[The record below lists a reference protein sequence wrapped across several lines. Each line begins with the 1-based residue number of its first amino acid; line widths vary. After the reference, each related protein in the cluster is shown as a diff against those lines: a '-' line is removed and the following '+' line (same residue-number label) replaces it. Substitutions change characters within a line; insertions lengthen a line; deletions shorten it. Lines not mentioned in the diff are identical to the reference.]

1 MKSFAHKRLA
11 WGIILAALPLT
22 TLATTG
28 YFQHGYGVKSRGVAG
43 AGVAFPQDA
52 MDAAINPANMVFVG
66 DDQQLGIGI
75 FAPTRKYTVSG
86 QPSGAPGTF
95 GLFPGTVKSENDAF
109 LIPNYARNWMLNE
122 DSSIGLTVYAN
133 GGMNTE
139 WKDTDVDPFGF
150 GTYGGGTAGV
160 DYSQLFASTT
170 YARKFAPGAAWNDT
184 FWNNKRMGEL
194 LSLSLAETDPAKR
207 HAYYCEMQT
216 LIHEGSGMVIPAF
229 ANITDGTSVNVM
241 GMPTV
246 PLGSNGAAEWPEF
259 IWLA

>member
-1 MKSFAHKRLA
+1 MNRYAHKRLA
-11 WGIILAALPLT
+11 WGIILATLPLT

-66 DDQQLGIGI
+66 NDQQLGIGI

-95 GLFPGTVKSENDAF
+95 GLFPGTVKSENEAF
-109 LIPNYARNWMLNE
+109 LIPNYARNWMLNG

-150 GTYGGGTAGV
+150 GDIWGWDSRCGLFPVVCIDDLRAQVRPWRRLGRERYPGRSVVQGGRAV
-160 DYSQLFASTT
+160 AVLERVQ
-170 YARKFAPGAAWNDT
+170 
-184 FWNNKRMGEL
+184 
-194 LSLSLAETDPAKR
+194 
-207 HAYYCEMQT
+207 
-216 LIHEGSGMVIPAF
+216 
-229 ANITDGTSVNVM
+229 
-241 GMPTV
+241 
-246 PLGSNGAAEWPEF
+246 
-259 IWLA
+259 